1 MRSSVGRNSPPVA
14 APEDAAGV
22 IGVAGAG
29 EAAPAAAGQRRAAL
43 LAACVGA
50 FLNPFMTNAVN
61 VALPPIGK
69 EFGLNAVLLS
79 WISTA
84 YLLGSVVFL
93 VPSAR
98 AADICGRKRIFLAG
112 VASYTV
118 ASLLCAAAPS
128 AALLL
133 VFRIMQGIAAAMI
146 WSNGVAMLMSVYPP
160 AERGRAL
167 GITVACVYLGLGV
180 GPFLGGILTQHLGW
194 RTIFLVGVPFGV
206 AATWLTLRLRGE
218 WTGSPGERLDLAGS
232 AVYGA
237 AAVALMS
244 GFSLLPDPRG
254 AWLTLAG
261 LAGLAAFVR
270 LEAGMETPVMDVRLF
285 RANRTFALSNVAA
298 LLHYSSTY
306 GIPFMLSLYLQYVK
320 GLTPEGAGTILLAQP
335 MLQAVFSPFAGRLS
349 DRVEPRILSSVGL
362 ALTAMGLVLL
372 SAAGEQTA
380 TGVVVVA
387 LMIAGMGFGV
397 FSSPNTNA
405 VMSSVAPRS
414 YGMASGIL
422 STMRLAGQTLSMVT
436 VMLVI
441 NLFVGRVQITP
452 DRHAAFLMANRIAF
466 LAFAVYCLGGI
477 WASLTRGDV
486 RAKAPV

>member
-1 MRSSVGRNSPPVA
+1 MTA
-14 APEDAAGV
+14 AARTGADAIEAV
-22 IGVAGAG
+22 VVDGAG
-29 EAAPAAAGQRRAAL
+29 EAVPAAAGQRHAAL

-61 VALPPIGK
+61 VALPPIGQ
-69 EFGLNAVLLS
+69 EFGLNAVLLG
-79 WISTA
+79 WVSTS

-93 VPSAR
+93 VPFAR
-98 AADICGRKRIFLAG
+98 AADIYGRKRIFLIG
-112 VASYTV
+112 VASYTG

-128 AALLL
+128 ATLLL
-133 VFRIMQGIAAAMI
+133 VFRIAQGIAAAMI

-180 GPFLGGILTQHLGW
+180 GPFLGGILTEHLGW
-194 RTIFLVGVPFGV
+194 RTIFLVNVPFGLG
-206 AATWLTLRLRGE
+206 ATWLTLRLRGE

-232 AVYGA
+232 AVYGG
-237 AAVALMS
+237 AAVVLMY
-244 GFSLLPDPRG
+244 GFSVLPDPRG

-261 LAGLAAFVR
+261 LAGLAAFVH
-270 LEAGMETPVMDVRLF
+270 LEAGMDMPVMDVRLF

-298 LLHYSSTY
+298 LLHYTSTY

-320 GLTPEGAGTILLAQP
+320 GLTPGAAGAILLAQP
-335 MLQAVFSPFAGRLS
+335 MMQAVFSPFAGRLS
-349 DRVEPRILSSVGL
+349 DRIEPRILSSVGL
-362 ALTAMGLVLL
+362 ALTATGLVLL
-372 SAAGEQTA
+372 SAAGERTA
-380 TGVVVVA
+380 TAFIVIA

-452 DRHAAFLMANRIAF
+452 ERHVAFLLSNRIAF

-477 WASLTRGDV
+477 LASLSRGDV
-486 RAKAPV
+486 REKAPV